1 MGASSTISTKMR
13 PESHRERSEAILR
26 LLRRLRRLAMTLVL
40 FSVAALADD
49 NAYEFGGHTKFR
61 LLGQSYPDD
70 SLFRDLVGSTSLDAA
85 CELRL
90 DFSTKKDQWSVFA
103 DYQLLALH
111 SEFLPAG
118 LPSDE
123 RRFFDFTKIINE
135 SDDTAIAHRLDR
147 FWVGYTGDKTVIR
160 FGRQA
165 LSWGNGLFFS
175 PMDLVN
181 PFDPTTIDT
190 EYKTGDDMLYMQYLR
205 NSGDDWQAAIVA
217 RRDPLGGDVESDQS
231 TVALKY
237 HGFAGEHEYDVLVA
251 ESYGDTVIGFGGARS
266 VGGAIWR
273 GDVVVTDSSAETVVE
288 VVTNLSYSWVWRER
302 NVSGGFEYYYDGV
315 DDSYLAASLMLEMSP
330 LWMLTP
336 TLISNASDQSALL
349 QLVTQYSLSDNMTF
363 LGSVNVPVGANGTE
377 FGGPESGL
385 PNRYLSF
392 DFAVFAQLA
401 WYF

>member
-13 PESHRERSEAILR
+13 PSWLLLLLFFSAI
-26 LLRRLRRLAMTLVL
+26 AST
-40 FSVAALADD
+40 DD
-49 NAYEFGGHTKFR
+49 AVHEFGGHTKLR
-61 LLGQSYPDD
+61 LVGQSYPDD

-85 CELRL
+85 GELRL
-90 DFSTKKDQWSVFA
+90 NFSTKKDQWSVFA
-103 DYQLLALH
+103 DYQLLALS
-111 SEFLPAG
+111 SEFLPVG

-123 RRFFDFTKIINE
+123 RRLFDFTKVISETDEN
-135 SDDTAIAHRLDR
+135 AVAHRLDR

-205 NSGDDWQAAIVA
+205 DSGDDWQAAIVA
-217 RRDPLGGDVESDQS
+217 RRDPLSGDVDSDQS

-237 HGFAGEHEYDVLVA
+237 HGFVGEHEYDVLLA
-251 ESYGDTVIGFGGARS
+251 ESYGDTVIAFGGARS

-273 GDVVVTDSSAETVVE
+273 GDVVVTDSSADTIVE
-288 VVTNLSYSWVWRER
+288 LVTNVNYSWVWRDR
-302 NVSGGFEYYYDGV
+302 NVSGGFEYYYDGI
-315 DDSYLAASLMLEMSP
+315 DSSYVAASLMLEMSP

-363 LGSVNVPVGANGTE
+363 LASVNVPVGANGTE